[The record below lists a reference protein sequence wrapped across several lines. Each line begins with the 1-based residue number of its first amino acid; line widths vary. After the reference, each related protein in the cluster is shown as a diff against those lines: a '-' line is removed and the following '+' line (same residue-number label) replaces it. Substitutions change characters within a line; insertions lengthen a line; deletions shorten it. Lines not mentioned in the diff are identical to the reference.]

1 MILVFTA
8 QEAVIFLLGQ
18 AGLVHKGFIR
28 PTNKACVTIINC
40 GRKGY
45 VNCMEIMEII
55 DMMEET
61 VDKAPVVP
69 LSGKILID
77 KEDILDY
84 IQEMR
89 LVFPDELKEAKW
101 VKNER
106 QRILSEAE
114 TKSEEMIKN
123 AEEKMVQMVD
133 ENEITRQAYAKADA
147 IENES
152 KNYYAQ
158 QKDDFDQYVNDRL
171 NTLEKNLEEL
181 VKTVQEQKMYF
192 NNN

>member
-1 MILVFTA
+1 M
-8 QEAVIFLLGQ
+8 
-18 AGLVHKGFIR
+18 
-28 PTNKACVTIINC
+28 NS
-40 GRKGY
+40 
-45 VNCMEIMEII
+45 MEIMEII

-114 TKSEEMIKN
+114 TKSEEMLKN
-123 AEEKMVQMVD
+123 AEDKMVQMVD
-133 ENEITRQAYAKADA
+133 ENEITRQAYEQASV
-147 IENES
+147 IENETR
-152 KNYYAQ
+152 NNIAQ
-158 QKDDFDQYVNDRL
+158 MKSDFNQYVNDML
-171 NTLEKNLEEL
+171 GELENHLDVL
-181 VKTVQEQKMYF
+181 VKKVQEDKMNF